1 MVNRRIHALRS
12 SKTHAHTGPAV
23 GFGARDT
30 GVPTWNTDV
39 TRRGCLVWAALAAW
53 PARAAAFALS
63 FVPMASGLWLVPAAE
78 GDGSAADRGQVSNL
92 LLAVDTTE
100 GWLVG
105 SGPSPAFGRAL
116 RGALDVRWPGR
127 RWTVVSPWAHPEA
140 VLGVAGLGPVQ
151 TVAHAAVAQQMAERC
166 AGCIERL
173 RQRLGSAA
181 SDLGISDPVRLPATQ
196 LNGPQGQLGPFDW
209 WRAARDART
218 TTTVWLHR
226 ASGITFAPGLLW
238 AGAPDGRD
246 ADIAELAAATAALR
260 ALPGLPAAARWLGE
274 QGPLQDA
281 DAAARTAR
289 YWQAL
294 LASVGQSLDAGDSG
308 MQPPAALDGVPP
320 ALLRDPRHALNW
332 QRAWRQLESRW
343 LQRSLR

>member
-12 SKTHAHTGPAV
+12 SKTHAHTGPEA
-23 GFGARDT
+23 GLNARDT

-53 PARAAAFALS
+53 PAKAAGFALT
-63 FVPMASGLWLVPAAE
+63 FTPLAPGLWWVPAAD

-92 LLAVDTTE
+92 LLAVDATQ
-100 GWLVG
+100 GWLIG

-116 RGALDVRWPGR
+116 RGALDARWPGR
-127 RWTVVSPWAHPEA
+127 HWTVVSPWAHPET

-151 TVAHAAVAQQMAERC
+151 TVGHAEVAQQMDERC

-181 SDLGISDPVRLPATQ
+181 SDLGDGDPVRLPATR
-196 LNGPQGQLGPFDW
+196 LHGLQGQLGPFDW

-226 ASGITFAPGLLW
+226 ASGVAFAPGLLW
-238 AGAPDGRD
+238 ADAPDGRD
-246 ADIAELAAATAALR
+246 ADIAELAPATLALQ
-260 ALPGLPAAARWLGE
+260 ALPGLPATVRWLGE

-294 LASVGQSLDAGDSG
+294 LAAVEQGLDAGDSG
-308 MQPPAALDGVPP
+308 LQAPESLPGVPP